1 MGDRASGRR
10 EQGALEKG
18 ATHEHMTSRPL
29 DPLDIPCYTTGV
41 APIKISQWAG
51 VAQVVARNFQ
61 SALDYIAALGAGGN
75 ASV

>member
-1 MGDRASGRR
+1 
-10 EQGALEKG
+10 
-18 ATHEHMTSRPL
+18 MTSRPL
-29 DPLDIPCYTTGV
+29 DPLDIPCYTTAV